1 VLVVSLRSTPVR
13 QPSGS
18 LLAIGRRN
26 AMMHSTEVKADDG
39 AVFRRNANG
48 VYFQVDDDSVIAG
61 WAVRRFAYLHAVF
74 AALRRFLHLVR
85 SGAGRRC
92 KKRSNKNFENVKNV
106 KRDKYKKTFVN
117 VIKNVA
123 SS

>member
-1 VLVVSLRSTPVR
+1 
-13 QPSGS
+13 
-18 LLAIGRRN
+18 
-26 AMMHSTEVKADDG
+26 MMHSTEVKADDG

-74 AALRRFLHLVR
+74 AALRRFVHLMR

-106 KRDKYKKTFVN
+106 KRDKYKKN
-117 VIKNVA
+117 VCKRNKKRCLFLVQLNSTPDTQEIVFKAVTQCVKH
-123 SS
+123 SE